1 MEIIIEISV
10 IQQLTVSRFRDLLTV
25 PVFEDCFSTNATV
38 GLNWSVKL

>member
-25 PVFEDCFSTNATV
+25 PVYQCCVT
-38 GLNWSVKL
+38 

>member
-25 PVFEDCFSTNATV
+25 QASHNQTKKEWC
-38 GLNWSVKL
+38 